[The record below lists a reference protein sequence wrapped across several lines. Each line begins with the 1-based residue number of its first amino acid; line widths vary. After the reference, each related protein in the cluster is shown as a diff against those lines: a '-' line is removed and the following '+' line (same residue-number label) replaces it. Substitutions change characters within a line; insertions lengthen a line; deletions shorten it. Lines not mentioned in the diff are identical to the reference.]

1 MCIDSQSFRARA
13 ARNGWMSL
21 VACRPAQTLPHV
33 RVRKYF
39 TLVLVDRITEIPDA
53 VGLGRGDFI
62 SVADQDEDTRYRVV
76 CRID

>member
-13 ARNGWMSL
+13 ARYGWMSL

-39 TLVLVDRITEIPDA
+39 TLVLVDR
-53 VGLGRGDFI
+53 
-62 SVADQDEDTRYRVV
+62 
-76 CRID
+76 